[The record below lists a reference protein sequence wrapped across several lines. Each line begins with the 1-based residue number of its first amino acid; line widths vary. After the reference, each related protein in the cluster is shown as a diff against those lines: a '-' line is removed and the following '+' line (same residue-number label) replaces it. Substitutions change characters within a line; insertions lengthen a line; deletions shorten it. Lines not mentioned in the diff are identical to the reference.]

1 MIWIAFRE
9 YNAVFVFKTSRTC
22 RHERSVLLPPLRSLR
37 ESNFCFSHV
46 FLAITITM
54 WIAFRESSHGV
65 MPCIVVMLSVL
76 PRERVHNAFYP
87 RRATKSVS
95 RSIRK
100 RPCCQQSAGC
110 SKELQKIREI
120 HLPRKSTS
128 VAYFFDNVYN
138 RNVRDVDKYLHVTVS
153 INIYCFCSGQI
164 YAWICYA
171 DVGFRFIH
179 TIMYNI
185 CRSAQVL

>member
-1 MIWIAFRE
+1 MP
-9 YNAVFVFKTSRTC
+9 SRT
-22 RHERSVLLPPLRSLR
+22 
-37 ESNFCFSHV
+37 FCFVAATQIPSGEHLL
-46 FLAITITM
+46 FLTRILAITITM

-120 HLPRKSTS
+120 QPPRKSTS

-185 CRSAQVL
+185 CRSALINTMCRV

>member
-1 MIWIAFRE
+1 
-9 YNAVFVFKTSRTC
+9 
-22 RHERSVLLPPLRSLR
+22 
-37 ESNFCFSHV
+37 
-46 FLAITITM
+46 
-54 WIAFRESSHGV
+54 
-65 MPCIVVMLSVL
+65 MPCIVVIISVL
-76 PRERVHNAFYP
+76 PRERVHNAFLPTPSYKSSIEKH
-87 RRATKSVS
+87 TKE
-95 RSIRK
+95 
-100 RPCCQQSAGC
+100 AGC
-110 SKELQKIREI
+110 SKELLKIREI
-120 HLPRKSTS
+120 QTPRKRTS

-185 CRSAQVL
+185 YRRALINTMCKVYANLANCDCFLVATCI

>member
-1 MIWIAFRE
+1 MP
-9 YNAVFVFKTSRTC
+9 SRT
-22 RHERSVLLPPLRSLR
+22 
-37 ESNFCFSHV
+37 FCFVAATQIPSGEHLL
-46 FLAITITM
+46 FLTRILAITITM

-110 SKELQKIREI
+110 SKELPKIREI
-120 HLPRKSTS
+120 QPPRKSTS

-138 RNVRDVDKYLHVTVS
+138 RNVRDVDKYLHTVFVVAKYTPGS
-153 INIYCFCSGQI
+153 
-164 YAWICYA
+164 
-171 DVGFRFIH
+171 V
-179 TIMYNI
+179 MPM
-185 CRSAQVL
+185 

>member
-1 MIWIAFRE
+1 
-9 YNAVFVFKTSRTC
+9 
-22 RHERSVLLPPLRSLR
+22 
-37 ESNFCFSHV
+37 
-46 FLAITITM
+46 M
-54 WIAFRESSHGV
+54 WIAFRESPHGV
-65 MPCIVVMLSVL
+65 MPCIVVIISVL

-87 RRATKSVS
+87 RRATKAVS

-100 RPCCQQSAGC
+100 RPCCQQSDGC
-110 SKELQKIREI
+110 SKELLKIREI
-120 HLPRKSTS
+120 QPPRKSTS

-164 YAWICYA
+164 YAWICY
-171 DVGFRFIH
+171 DDIGFQCIH

-185 CRSAQVL
+185 CRSSLINTMCNVYANLANCDFFFCSLHLIHAIGTLINEICSAHR